1 MNIMDTIRNDI
12 SYVEYKDYM
21 NRLKDMKENGNYNKE
36 EFTTLLILAK
46 MTWKSV
52 RIIKERKEK
61 VWQQQNTVMLK
72 RY

>member
-21 NRLKDMKENGNYNKE
+21 SRLKDMKENGNYNKE

-46 MTWKSV
+46 MAWKSV

>member
-21 NRLKDMKENGNYNKE
+21 NRLKDMKENGNQNKE

-46 MTWKSV
+46 MAWKSV

-61 VWQQQNTVMLK
+61 VWQQQNTAMLK

>member
-1 MNIMDTIRNDI
+1 MNIMDTIKNDI

-36 EFTTLLILAK
+36 EFTTLLTLAK
-46 MTWKSV
+46 MAWKSV
-52 RIIKERKEK
+52 RIIKERKKK